1 MVDVKFG
8 ENTVTLEVSENGIN
22 ETFDF
27 EVGKEAL
34 TDGKAYVLRKSAIH
48 RLVTALGIIV
58 GEPKNFYVGKN
69 IAISRAATFG
79 KRTEYALGDASE
91 ASLEN
96 DIARKYPF
104 IMADNRAYQR
114 AVIQVLGLA
123 GRFYGEDELK
133 ISNSNGKKEQSEN
146 APNQNIDESTPPVT
160 SKPVTS
166 NYQASPTGQGNTASY
181 FTVSAEHTAKYS
193 WLTQQTADELANIN
207 PDTYI
212 MEQGR
217 HKDKKWSATQTFEL
231 APETAEWYAAKGY
244 GPNEK
249 FNEAV
254 SACRKAIINS
264 LR

>member
-1 MVDVKFG
+1 MVDVKFS
-8 ENTVTLEVSENGIN
+8 EETILLTVSENGVDN
-22 ETFDF
+22 TFDF

-48 RLVTALGIIV
+48 RLVTALGITV
-58 GEPKNFYVGKN
+58 GEPKNFHVGRN
-69 IAISRAATFG
+69 IVISRAATFG
-79 KRTEYALGDASE
+79 NRTEYAIGDASE
-91 ASLEN
+91 ASLES

-133 ISNSNGKKEQSEN
+133 FEKDGVRNESSDSKSTKIPSSEAASNV
-146 APNQNIDESTPPVT
+146 PSTPPQIQKAT
-160 SKPVTS
+160 NSS
-166 NYQASPTGQGNTASY
+166 
-181 FTVSAEHTAKYS
+181 SAHFIVRPEHTEKYP
-193 WLTQQTADELANIN
+193 WLTQEVADDLDNIDPN
-207 PDTYI
+207 TYI

-217 HKDKKWSATQTFEL
+217 HKDKKWSASETL
-231 APETAEWYAAKGY
+231 RNGPETAEWYASKGY

-254 SACRKAIINS
+254 RACRKAIINS